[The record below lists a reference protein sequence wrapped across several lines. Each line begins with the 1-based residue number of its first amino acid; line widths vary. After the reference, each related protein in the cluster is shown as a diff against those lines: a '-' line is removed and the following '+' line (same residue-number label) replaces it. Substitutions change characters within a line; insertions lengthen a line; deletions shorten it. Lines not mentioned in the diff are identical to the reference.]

1 MLAALRKIDYTLVL
15 SLIPLL
21 VAGLITMKTL
31 GGGNDYF
38 FDRQLIWVAASF
50 AVFILAGMMDWS
62 FLRNGALLFFFYL
75 LGVFGLITLLIL
87 GKTVKGAASWIDFSF
102 FSLEPAEPMKIILI
116 LVLAKYFA
124 RRHVAIANI
133 KHILVSGFYAFLPA
147 ALVLFQPDLGSAV
160 IFAFIWLGMVLVSGI
175 SKKHLFFVFLVS
187 LLIFLI
193 GWQFVLQPYQK
204 ARIMTFVHPLADVR
218 GAGYNAYQSMLAV
231 GSGQVLG
238 KGIGFGTQS
247 RLSFLPEH
255 ETDFIFAAFAEEW
268 GFVGVLFLFLF
279 FGIVLWRVLRISFIG
294 SSNFERL
301 FSMGMAILIFT
312 QIFINVGMNIGLL
325 PITGITLPFMSY
337 GGSALFSLFIGL
349 GILAGMAQSVR
360 MSDRE
365 PHIVG

>member
-1 MLAALRKIDYTLVL
+1 
-15 SLIPLL
+15 
-21 VAGLITMKTL
+21 MKAL

-38 FDRQLIWVAASF
+38 FDRQLVWVGASF
-50 AVFILAGMMDWS
+50 AIFLLAGMIDWS
-62 FLRNGALLFFFYL
+62 FLKNGALLASLYL
-75 LGVFGLITLLIL
+75 LGVIGLATLLIL
-87 GKTVKGAASWIDFSF
+87 GKTVRGAASWIDFSF

-133 KHILVSGFYAFLPA
+133 RHILVSGAYAFIPA
-147 ALVLFQPDLGSAV
+147 ALVLFQPDLGSAI

-175 SKKHLFFVFLVS
+175 SKKHLFFVFLVGV
-187 LLIFLI
+187 LILI
-193 GWQFVLQPYQK
+193 MGWQFALHDYQK
-204 ARIMTFVHPLADVR
+204 ARIMTFIYPLADVR

-231 GSGQVLG
+231 GSGQILG
-238 KGIGFGTQS
+238 RGIGFGTQS

-279 FGIVLWRVLRISFIG
+279 FGIVLWRVLKVSFIG
-294 SSNFERL
+294 GSNFERL
-301 FSMGMAILIFT
+301 FSMGLVILIFT
-312 QIFINVGMNIGLL
+312 QIFINIGMNIGLL

-349 GILAGMAQSVR
+349 GILEGMAKFMR
-360 MSDRE
+360 LSDRE
-365 PHIVG
+365 PYIVG